1 MATDR
6 RHIPLDVSRERSLI
20 MRGFAIMFIALHN
33 YCHLMTFVVREN
45 ESTFSDRQVE
55 NFFTQATT
63 WSKEWIYNYFSF
75 LGWYGVPVFMF
86 LTAYGL
92 VRKYE
97 CDTSR
102 PLSRGTFI
110 YDNWLKLLA
119 LLLPGVLYYV
129 ASYLFLCV
137 LHNSTPDGFYI
148 FEEFFLLTFLNDALY
163 PWIDTIP
170 GVYWYFGLTLEFYL
184 LYAFAIYRRNPY
196 WLVWMTIASV
206 ALQLAVLPAEWNN
219 NSQMYLI
226 WVRQNV
232 TGWMLP
238 FAFGIL
244 FARSKDI
251 SRPLLMLVIVAAVAL
266 FFPTMSHPMLWQLSL
281 LCAVVTALAVA
292 WVSYKIP
299 YWRDVWMWIGRLS
312 PFIFVAHPIVRSLMW
327 RNLAPHSAPS
337 GRLFLV
343 YVVSVF
349 AIALVYKAIWARVTP
364 RLRKWFAPLRPKPEK
379 KLTY

>member
-1 MATDR
+1 MAATDKK
-6 RHIPLDVSRERSLI
+6 ITLDVSRERSLI
-20 MRGFAIMFIALHN
+20 MRGFAIVFIALHN
-33 YCHLMTFVVREN
+33 YCHLMLFVVREN
-45 ESTFSDRQVE
+45 ESTFSDLHVDQ
-55 NFFTQATT
+55 FFTQATT

-86 LTAYGL
+86 LTAFGL

-97 CDTSR
+97 CDTDQR
-102 PLSRGTFI
+102 LMRGTFI

-137 LHNSTPDGFYI
+137 LHNGTPDAFYI

-184 LYAFAIYRRNPY
+184 LYAFAIYRRSGW
-196 WLVWMTIASV
+196 WLLLMTVASI
-206 ALQLAVLPAEWNN
+206 ALQLAVLPGEWNN
-219 NSQMYLI
+219 NSHMHLI

-238 FAFGIL
+238 FAFGIV
-244 FARSKDI
+244 FARSKKI
-251 SRPLLMLVIVAAVAL
+251 ARPLLIVAIVVALAL
-266 FFPTMSHPMLWQLSL
+266 FFPAMYHPMLWQLSL
-281 LCAVVTALAVA
+281 LCAVVTALCVA
-292 WVSYKIP
+292 WVSVKIP
-299 YWRDVWMWIGRLS
+299 YWRDMWMWIGKLS

-327 RNLAPHSAPS
+327 RNMTPYTGPS
-337 GRLFLV
+337 GRLFIV
-343 YVVSVF
+343 YVVSV
-349 AIALVYKAIWARVTP
+349 IVVALVYKAIWKRSTP
-364 RLRKWFAPLRPKPEK
+364 RLRKWLASLRPKQK
-379 KLTY
+379 AIS